1 MNIDDDIIETIRIDE
16 LIERVE
22 NFVKEKSLPPNA
34 VQHILQMIVTASS
47 PPPDSF
53 YETVMG
59 PRGPM
64 RVASRITA
72 NNLAYDL
79 NLINETLCKIELG
92 ANGN

>member
-53 YETVMG
+53 
-59 PRGPM
+59 
-64 RVASRITA
+64 
-72 NNLAYDL
+72 
-79 NLINETLCKIELG
+79 
-92 ANGN
+92 